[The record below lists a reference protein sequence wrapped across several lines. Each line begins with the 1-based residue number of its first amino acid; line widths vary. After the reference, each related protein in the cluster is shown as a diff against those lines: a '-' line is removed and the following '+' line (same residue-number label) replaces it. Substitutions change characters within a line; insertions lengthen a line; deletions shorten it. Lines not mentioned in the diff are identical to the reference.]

1 MSSNYI
7 MELLTGATLRA
18 VFALLAALS
27 AALLPGAADADF
39 VGHGGMVRSVAIS
52 PDGRKLLSGSFDY
65 SAMVWDFEEQ
75 GEVAVLDAHAGPV
88 NKVLF
93 VSDDQALSAGDDG
106 VVKLWSLAPGARK
119 PLRSFSGHKHK
130 VMALARPPGGGL
142 VASGSWDKTVRLWD
156 PANGETVTRIELPV
170 PVNALAFAGNGLLAV
185 GGHDP
190 FIRLFDPMTGRANGK
205 LEGHLMA
212 ITDLAASADGRWL
225 LSASIDK
232 TVRLWDLA
240 EMKSVRTY
248 RDHDKPVYAVRFVPG
263 GRSFVSAGGDGLI
276 AVWKIDGEAP
286 ERVIEAGTRIV
297 WALAVT
303 PDGRFAISAGA
314 DETLKVWHLQ
324 SGDRI
329 SVTGDDVLDDEPKPW
344 LSSDHPG
351 ARLYRKC
358 ARCHSLD
365 DNGRR
370 RSGPHLKGLFGRVVG
385 TVPGYN
391 YSAALRG
398 KAFTWTRDTLFE
410 LFHDGPDKMLPGTKM
425 PVQRVPDDGEL
436 AQLIDYL
443 KIITATE

>member
-1 MSSNYI
+1 MRKCACVLYPA
-7 MELLTGATLRA
+7 LLPIAM
-18 VFALLAALS
+18 ALLAVLS
-27 AALLPGAADADF
+27 LGAARADF

-65 SAMVWDFEEQ
+65 SAMLWDFEEQ
-75 GEVAVLDAHAGPV
+75 GEIAVLDAHAGPV

-93 VSDDQALSAGDDG
+93 LSDGQALSAGDDG
-106 VVKLWSLAPGARK
+106 VVNLWSLAPGADK
-119 PLRSFSGHKHK
+119 PLRRFTGHKHK
-130 VMALARPPGGGL
+130 VMALSAAPGSGF
-142 VASGSWDKTVRLWD
+142 VASGSWDKTVQIWN
-156 PANGETVTRIELPV
+156 PADGKTAMRIDLPV
-170 PVNALAFAGNGLLAV
+170 PVNALAYAGDGLLAV

-190 FIRLFDPMTGRANGK
+190 FIRLYDPATGRAKGK

-212 ITDLAASADGRWL
+212 ITDLAASTDGRWL

-232 TVRLWDLA
+232 TVWLWDLA
-240 EMKSVRTY
+240 QMKPVRTY
-248 RDHDKPVYAVRFVPG
+248 RDHDKPVYAVRFLPG
-263 GRSFVSAGGDGLI
+263 GHSFVSAGGDGLI
-276 AVWKIDGEAP
+276 AFWRTGGEAP
-286 ERVIEAGTRIV
+286 ERVIQAGTRIV
-297 WALAVT
+297 WALAVS
-303 PDGRFAISAGA
+303 PDGRFSVSAGA
-314 DETLKVWHLQ
+314 DETLKVWHLE

-329 SVTGDDVLDDEPKPW
+329 SVAGDEALADEPKPW

-358 ARCHSLD
+358 ARCHSLE

-391 YSAALRG
+391 YSTALRG
-398 KAFTWTRDTLFE
+398 KEFTWTRDTLFE

-425 PVQRVPDDGEL
+425 PVQRVPDGGEL

-443 KIITATE
+443 KIITASE